1 MPRKTRTTV
10 SAAIVSALSVIAA
23 PVVAAPDW
31 ECNQKANGEWE
42 CASGTT
48 GTPVE
53 VTPVG
58 NEPVQLEQL
67 EVTTEVSEPLP
78 REEAPAAT
86 AEPEAPAAVEPEAPV
101 AAEETPAPLEQEE
114 PMPAE
119 ESMAAAESEPVMEA
133 ETLSEPEGEEATF
146 TNTEYDSAT
155 PPADDVDTPTEPL
168 TGDNLA
174 AEESAVPE
182 SSATPMISRRS
193 DWDSGARIDRDLDW
207 GQCGPL
213 QDPPLPQTEGTDP
226 GETQISADSANL
238 TQDDRIATFSGN
250 VEATWDEQRLEA
262 DQVRIDKENQTLDA
276 EGSIY
281 YQRPGV
287 LVTGEKAHVDRAN
300 DKGRLEQAEYRLTD
314 QHARGKA
321 GVAEVEGKDKV
332 RFEEIS
338 YTTCPPGEDDPA
350 WELHANELE
359 VDRGEG
365 TGTAWGASLDLG
377 GVPVLWV
384 PYASFPIDNRRKSG
398 FLMPSIGHSS
408 ETGFDMS
415 LPYYFNIAPDMDATL
430 IPRYMSERGFL
441 LGGEFRYLTD
451 WYYSETQ
458 AEILPDDKARD
469 KDAGEKTTR
478 GSFSYRG
485 FSNWNSRWHLDSDIN
500 YVSDNQYLEDLRDSI
515 AITSA
520 RHLERRTDLSYTGD
534 DWEFLGRVQYFQTID
549 ETITTANRPYSR
561 MPQLLLNMEKELLGL
576 TWHLNSEYAYYDHDR
591 AVRGHRGDVAAAVS
605 LPLRNS
611 WGHFI
616 PKVGARHTAY
626 DLDSIPV
633 GTPGSPERTIY
644 TGSLDAGL
652 MFENAG
658 DTFVQTL
665 EPRVYYLYASRENQ
679 NNLPVFDT
687 SEYDFRFNNLFRE
700 NRFNG
705 TDRVGDADQ
714 VTVALTSRTLSSEN
728 GEELFRASI
737 GQIFYFQDREVQ
749 LPGVVAMED
758 NSSAVVGEVAAR
770 INRNWSTRGSVLWD
784 PHASS
789 NEMQL
794 GAVHLNYHGDGG
806 GILNIAHRYR
816 RGLIEQSD
824 LSFRMPITDRLSAV
838 GRLYHSWRAD
848 RAIDSFAG
856 LEYSSC
862 CWAVRAVAR
871 DFVNEVD
878 GDRSASFMVQFEMR
892 GLTSIGDDVDQF
904 LENGI
909 LGY

>member
-1 MPRKTRTTV
+1 MPRKTTTTI

-31 ECNQKANGEWE
+31 ECNQKANGEWD
-42 CASGTT
+42 CASGDT
-48 GTPVE
+48 GMPVE
-53 VTPVG
+53 VTPAG

-67 EVTTEVSEPLP
+67 EITTQVSEPPP
-78 REEAPAAT
+78 REEAPAAP
-86 AEPEAPAAVEPEAPV
+86 AEPEPLETAQQETSASDETLAPV
-101 AAEETPAPLEQEE
+101 EQEE

-119 ESMAAAESEPVMEA
+119 STASTEAGPAMEEKA
-133 ETLSEPEGEEATF
+133 IPETVEEEAALS
-146 TNTEYDSAT
+146 EYDSDT
-155 PPADDVDTPTEPL
+155 PPTDDVDNPTEWQ
-168 TGDNLA
+168 TGETEI
-174 AEESAVPE
+174 AEETDAPDA
-182 SSATPMISRRS
+182 SATPLISRN
-193 DWDSGARIDRDLDW
+193 DEWDSGSRIDRDLNW
-207 GQCGPL
+207 SQCGPL

-226 GETQISADSANL
+226 GETQISADSADI
-238 TQDDRIATFSGN
+238 TQDDRIVTFSGN
-250 VEATWDEQRLEA
+250 VEANWEDQRLEA
-262 DQVRIDKENQTLDA
+262 DRVRIDKESQTLDA

-287 LVTGEKAHVDRAN
+287 LVTGETAHVDRAN

-321 GVAEVEGKDKV
+321 DVAEVDGRDKV

-338 YTTCPPGEDDPA
+338 YTTCPPGDSA

-359 VDRGEG
+359 VDRAEG

-384 PYASFPIDNRRKSG
+384 PYASFPIDDRRKSG
-398 FLMPSIGHSS
+398 FLMPSIGHST

-430 IPRYMSERGFL
+430 IPRYMSKRGWL

-451 WYYSETQ
+451 WYRSEMQ

-485 FSNWNSRWHLDSDIN
+485 FSNWSSRWHLDSDIN

-520 RHLERRTDLSYTGD
+520 RHLERRSDLRYTGD

-561 MPQLLLNMEKELLGL
+561 MPQLMLNMEKELLGL
-576 TWHLNSEYAYYDHDR
+576 TWHLDSEYAYFDHDR

-605 LPLRNS
+605 LPLRSS

-616 PKVGARHTAY
+616 PKAGARHTAY

-658 DTFVQTL
+658 DSFVQTL

-679 NNLPVFDT
+679 DNLPVFDT
-687 SEYDFRFNNLFRE
+687 SEFDFRFNNLFRE

-714 VTVALTSRTLSSEN
+714 VTVALTSRTLSSDN

-749 LPGVVAMED
+749 LPGVMDVEE

-770 INRNWSTRGSVLWD
+770 FNRNWSTRASVLWD

-789 NEMQL
+789 DEMQL
-794 GAVHLNYHGDGG
+794 GALHLNYRGDGG
-806 GILNIAHRYR
+806 GILNLAHRYR

-824 LSFRMPITDRLSAV
+824 LSFRWPITDQLSAV
-838 GRLYHSWRAD
+838 GRWYHSWRENH
-848 RAIDSFAG
+848 AIDSFAG

-862 CWAVRAVAR
+862 CWAIRAIAR

-878 GDRSASFMVQFEMR
+878 GDRNASFMVQFEMR
-892 GLTSIGDDVDQF
+892 GLTSIGDDVDRF